1 MLAQYVRIDDLH
13 IRGAL
18 QKKKETQPDDLRPVI
33 AHLCLHA
40 VKTNSVVD
48 VKYLQNIRKAFQL
61 TDPADDGHYFV
72 KLSLGDPLQAQITH
86 CLVFSQ
92 SEGIV
97 LMTVC
102 TTSMQN
108 NI

>member
-18 QKKKETQPDDLRPVI
+18 QKKKKTQPDDPRPVI

-48 VKYLQNIRKAFQL
+48 VKYLQNIRKVFQL
-61 TDPADDGHYFV
+61 TDPARHA
-72 KLSLGDPLQAQITH
+72 KLSQTLICACSFPLLLET
-86 CLVFSQ
+86 L
-92 SEGIV
+92 
-97 LMTVC
+97 
-102 TTSMQN
+102 
-108 NI
+108 